1 MKTIIIFLMTISI
14 AVASTLSPK
23 EVDVL
28 APGWN
33 DNLDYDIPKPGTYKL
48 NPIHNAYDGIV
59 IDDNGVYSTLFD
71 QMDGKITLLSFI
83 YSTCSDINGCPL
95 SMAVFYKIQDKLK
108 KNKKLRN
115 KVRLISLSFDPEIDT
130 PEVMKLY
137 GKNLK
142 SDDLDWSFLTT
153 KSYRELNP
161 IIEAYSQPVI
171 RKYDDSGNYKGVDS
185 HILRVFLIDSNKVV
199 RNIYSVSFLH
209 SKLLIN
215 DIINLSLEK

>member
-1 MKTIIIFLMTISI
+1 MSKSI
-14 AVASTLSPK
+14 KNNLNNSSCF
-23 EVDVL
+23 
-28 APGWN
+28 N
-33 DNLDYDIPKPGTYKL
+33 NMDNKSSNEINTP
-48 NPIHNAYDGIV
+48 
-59 IDDNGVYSTLFD
+59 DNNNNLQET
-71 QMDGKITLLSFI
+71 
-83 YSTCSDINGCPL
+83 
-95 SMAVFYKIQDKLK
+95 
-108 KNKKLRN
+108 
-115 KVRLISLSFDPEIDT
+115 EIDT

>member
-1 MKTIIIFLMTISI
+1 
-14 AVASTLSPK
+14 
-23 EVDVL
+23 
-28 APGWN
+28 
-33 DNLDYDIPKPGTYKL
+33 
-48 NPIHNAYDGIV
+48 
-59 IDDNGVYSTLFD
+59 
-71 QMDGKITLLSFI
+71 MDGKITLLSFI